1 MLSCTF
7 SGLWSHWSRLCMYF
21 SAYIT
26 HCRAVIIIFLIFLSY
41 IFLRLYKHE
50 KKKVGD
56 AITCAFWCWLMLT
69 RNLLIG
75 QFNIVVKETTDRVLI
90 ASTFGKCS
98 AVKRRK
104 EKKKL
109 SFEFWCVIRW
119 KKEISQSCFDKIH
132 FFFFF
137 FLLILLICSE
147 LSKLLF
153 PLLPVIFT
161 CVSTVGLG
169 FPLSQLSSLRH
180 TLHTCSC
187 LFIEA
192 QLFKK
197 QSHVWIAERSVQRL
211 FQSSDVSIFVDLIFS
226 FTFNGRRLLDFEYL
240 FIFLYSLLLYL
251 KDKRE
256 LIPNYCFHFL
266 PRLMYTWWRSW
277 TRFRSNGSRSYILPL
292 PPGTTFIILFCLL
305 YTARSDHRQFD
316 FSRHTILLF
325 YILTPPT
332 TLTNNTCYMIIT
344 KQYLDMIGRHKKK
357 MRKEGY

>member
-1 MLSCTF
+1 MLIDVDSKFIDWSIQYCCKRDDRSCVDCEHI
-7 SGLWSHWSRLCMYF
+7 WQVLCGQ
-21 SAYIT
+21 
-26 HCRAVIIIFLIFLSY
+26 
-41 IFLRLYKHE
+41 
-50 KKKVGD
+50 KK
-56 AITCAFWCWLMLT
+56 
-69 RNLLIG
+69 
-75 QFNIVVKETTDRVLI
+75 E
-90 ASTFGKCS
+90 
-98 AVKRRK
+98 RK
-104 EKKKL
+104 EKIV
-109 SFEFWCVIRW
+109 FWVLMCNKMEERNKPIMFW
-119 KKEISQSCFDKIH
+119 QNS
-132 FFFFF
+132 FFFF
-137 FLLILLICSE
+137 FLPFCSE